1 MDKFHL
7 MQFYTLLKREVLE
20 NKNLFIMA
28 PAVIAGLILL
38 ISAWILSRLSDD
50 LVMVGIEYL
59 GVLFDGLSPFE
70 MAPIFMIL
78 TLPFILV
85 FYSCAIIY
93 LMNSLYQ
100 DRREL
105 SIFFWQS
112 MPVSNLLTVLSKI
125 VAIGLVAPLFY
136 IAWSLLIYVVSVL
149 TLSIMG
155 MSYDIEV
162 SGLGY
167 MFMASAMSLIY
178 IYMSAFV
185 TTLWMLPT
193 IGWVMLFSAFAR
205 RTPLMWA
212 IGVFILVGILEDVVF
227 GSQFLGNWV
236 QSRSSP
242 AQYIVVSFQ
251 DMLNTLFSYDMLFGI
266 CVGSILVAGAVYM
279 RRFAD

>member
-1 MDKFHL
+1 MR
-7 MQFYTLLKREVLE
+7 FYTLLKREVLE

-28 PAVIAGLILL
+28 PAVLAGLILL
-38 ISAWILSRLSDD
+38 ISAWILSQLSEEI
-50 LVMVGIEYL
+50 VTVGIEYL

-105 SIFFWQS
+105 SILFWQS
-112 MPVSNLLTVLSKI
+112 MPVSNFLTVLSKI

-162 SGLGY
+162 NGLGY

-193 IGWVMLFSAFAR
+193 IGWVMLFSAFAK

-212 IGVFILVGILEDVVF
+212 IGVFILVGILEDVLF

-251 DMLNTLFSYDMLFGI
+251 DMLSTLFSYDMLFGV